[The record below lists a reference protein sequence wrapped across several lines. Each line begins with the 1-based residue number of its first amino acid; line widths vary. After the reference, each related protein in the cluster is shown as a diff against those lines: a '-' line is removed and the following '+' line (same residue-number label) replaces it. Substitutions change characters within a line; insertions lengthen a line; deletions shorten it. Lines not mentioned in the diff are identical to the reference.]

1 MRAISFWAH
10 LVCLLLTIGL
20 VMPLAAQTATG
31 TITGRITDASG
42 SIVAGATV
50 ELTSTERGIVTTTRS
65 NDAGIYLFPTVQPGN
80 YRIAVEKEGFKK
92 AEVAQLAVNVG
103 DHIEESLRLEV
114 GSVKDAVTVEG
125 AAGLVDT
132 LSSTVSSVVTGAPI
146 QDLPLNGRDTLQ
158 LALTQPGVMPAPGA
172 PFGASAGVP
181 SGEFTIA
188 GGRDNAITYLLDG
201 GNNTSVTYGAPVVDP
216 NPDTVG
222 EFRIIENNY
231 SAEYGR
237 SNGGVVSVVTKSGTN
252 QVHGTAYDYLRNT
265 DFNANNFFNQDT
277 PGSYQPRP
285 ILRRN
290 QFGATLGGPIT
301 LPKLVNGKD
310 RFFFFFGYQGQRQD
324 SVLVGPQVT
333 TFTPAELTGDFSHA
347 VNGGPDP
354 NVVSF
359 LQSNPYYQG
368 NPQLAAQ
375 GIINPASID
384 KVAQAYIAH
393 NLVPTSPSGTLTP
406 NGPALDNRD
415 EFLVKTD
422 FNITPNDRLSVTL
435 VRFHNPQ
442 DYPFVLAA
450 APNVP
455 GYPGLDKFDNY
466 FGTIAYTK
474 VISPTIVN
482 ELHFTAQRD
491 NNALNS
497 PAVNLPKPADL
508 GVAVTPDLATGP
520 PQILFDASNLL
531 LGFNINGPADYA
543 DTSYGYSD
551 TLSFIRGRHTFKAGA
566 SLSFVENNAFF
577 AYASNGV
584 FLFDGPFGIGSGT
597 DLADFLFGLPDFFYQ
612 YPRAFSSV
620 RSHQIGTFFQD
631 EWKVAPNLTLTLG
644 LRYEYSSPKSDPQD
658 RNYMIIPGD
667 QSVKYPNSPLGLV
680 YPGDPGAPSTGV
692 NFADRNDFA
701 PRLGIAW
708 DPFGK
713 GKTSI
718 RTGFGVF
725 YDVLLA
731 EDNQFQNGTPPF
743 YSAASFPLSA
753 PTNGGAPTLLEDPYG
768 SAGVT
773 NPFPSKPISKDIN
786 FATAGFL
793 PFGAASVFIDPHMR
807 TPYTY
812 QYNFSVQQGIGNGLV
827 AELGYVG
834 SSSHKL
840 TAVHDGDPFILGTTT
855 RILNTQPGLQIPD
868 AYTSMYTF
876 GNFANAN
883 YNAMVASITKRT
895 GDLRGIGSVFFTAS
909 YTWAHNLDD
918 ADGFARN
925 SNMVS
930 YYGKSLTYAS
940 ADSDVRNRF
949 VLSGGW
955 DLPFAKLWH
964 SGPKRLTGGWS
975 LYPIVS
981 AQSGLPVN
989 VNAGLVQDYVTPG
1002 PSGDG
1007 DQGLVRPDWSGG
1019 NGGTLDPHQVQT
1031 FTVNG
1036 TPISG
1041 HFFFN
1046 PSGLNIPACYSS
1058 SAPPGTAGGCP
1069 APTYGTLGR
1078 NAFRGPDRVNFDLAL
1093 EKRTNLLGER
1103 VHLDFRA
1110 EFFNILNH
1118 TEWQSPLS
1126 TTPIS
1131 SPLLGQVTS
1140 TYDPRIGQLALK
1152 LVY

>member
-1 MRAISFWAH
+1 MQRFLSGKYIVS
-10 LVCLLLTIGL
+10 LILTIGL
-20 VMPLAAQTATG
+20 AAPLAAQTATG
-31 TITGRITDASG
+31 TITGRVTDASG
-42 SIVAGATV
+42 SIIAGATV
-50 ELTSTERGIVTTTRS
+50 DLTSNERGIVTSTKT
-65 NDAGIYLFPTVQPGN
+65 NDAGLYLFPTVQPGD
-80 YRIAVEKEGFKK
+80 YRVDVQKEGFKK
-92 AEVAQLAVNVG
+92 TEVTKLTVNVG
-103 DHIEESLRLEV
+103 DHIEENFRLEI
-114 GSVKDAVTVEG
+114 GSVREAVTVEAG
-125 AAGLVDT
+125 AILVDT

-158 LALTQPGVMPAPGA
+158 LALTQPGVMPAPGTTL
-172 PFGASAGVP
+172 GANAGVP

-201 GNNTSVTYGAPVVDP
+201 GSNTSVTYGAPVVNP

-252 QVHGTAYDYLRNT
+252 EVHGTAYDYLRNT

-290 QFGATLGGPIT
+290 QFGVTAGGPIT
-301 LPKLVNGKD
+301 LPKIVNGKD
-310 RFFFFFGYQGQRQD
+310 RFFFFFGYQGQRQN
-324 SVLVGPQVT
+324 SVFVGPQVN

-354 NVVSF
+354 NVAKF
-359 LQSNPYYQG
+359 LQSHPFYQG
-368 NPQLAAQ
+368 NPALAAQ
-375 GIINPASID
+375 GIIDPTRID
-384 KVAQAYIAH
+384 KVAQAYVSN
-393 NLVPTSPSGTLTP
+393 NLIPTSASGTLTP
-406 NGPALDNRD
+406 NGSALDNRD
-415 EFLVKTD
+415 EFLGKTD

-435 VRFHNPQ
+435 VRFHNPVA
-442 DYPFVLAA
+442 YPFVVGA
-450 APNVP
+450 APDVP
-455 GYPGLDKFDNY
+455 GYPGLSKFDNY
-466 FGTIAYTK
+466 FGNIGYTK
-474 VISPTIVN
+474 IISPTVVN
-482 ELHFTAQRD
+482 EFHFTAQRD
-491 NNALNS
+491 NNALNN
-497 PAVNLPKPADL
+497 PAVSRPIPSAL

-520 PQILFDASNLL
+520 PQILFDISGLF
-531 LGFNINGPADYA
+531 LGFNINGPADFA
-543 DTSYGYSD
+543 DTSYVYSD
-551 TLSFIRGRHTFKAGA
+551 TFSLIKGKHSLKGGA

-577 AYASNGV
+577 AYAANGV

-597 DLADFLFGLPDFFYQ
+597 DLADFLFGLPDFFFQ
-612 YPRAFSSV
+612 FPRAFSSV

-631 EWKVAPNLTLTLG
+631 EWKVAPNLTLTVG
-644 LRYEYSSPKSDPQD
+644 LRYEYSSPKSDPQN
-658 RNYMIIPGD
+658 RNYMIVPGH
-667 QSVKYPNSPLGLV
+667 QSVKFPNSPLGLL
-680 YPGDPGAPSTGV
+680 YPGDPGAPEKGV
-692 NFADRNDFA
+692 NFPDRNDFA

-713 GKTSI
+713 GQTSI

-731 EDNQFQNGTPPF
+731 QDNQFQNGTPPF

-753 PTNGGAPTLLEDPYG
+753 PTSPGAPTLLSDPYG
-768 SAGVT
+768 TAGVT
-773 NPFPSKPISKDIN
+773 NPFPSRPISKNIN

-793 PFGAASVFIDPHMR
+793 PFGASSVFLDPHLR

-812 QYNFSVQQGIGNGLV
+812 QYNFSIQQRIGNGMAV
-827 AELGYVG
+827 ELGYVG

-855 RILNTQPGLQIPD
+855 RILNTQPGLQIPN
-868 AYTSMYTF
+868 AYSSVYTF

-883 YNAMVASITKRT
+883 YNGMVASVTKRT
-895 GDLRGIGSVFFTAS
+895 GELRGVGTVFFTAS

-925 SNMVS
+925 SAQVS
-930 YYGKSLTYAS
+930 YYGKGLTYAS
-940 ADSDVRNRF
+940 ADADIRNRF
-949 VLSGGW
+949 VFSGGW
-955 DLPFAKLWH
+955 DLPFAQLWPG
-964 SGPKRLTGGWS
+964 GPKRLTSGWS

-989 VNAGLVQDYVTPG
+989 INAGLVQDYVTPG

-1007 DQGLVRPDWSGG
+1007 VQGLVRPDWAGG
-1019 NGGTLDPHQVQT
+1019 SGGTLDPHQVQT

-1036 TPISG
+1036 TPITG
-1041 HFFFN
+1041 HFFIN
-1046 PSGLNIPACYSS
+1046 PSGLAIPACYFS
-1058 SAPPGTAGGCP
+1058 SAPPGTPGGCP

-1078 NAFRGPDRVNFDLAL
+1078 NAFRGPGRFNFDLAL
-1093 EKRTNLLGER
+1093 EKRTNLIGER
-1103 VHLDFRA
+1103 VQLNFRA
-1110 EFFNILNH
+1110 EFFNVLNH
-1118 TEWQSPLS
+1118 TQFQSPLS

-1131 SPLLGQVTS
+1131 SPLIGQSTS

-1152 LVY
+1152 LVF